1 MRLTAARAALLASI
15 SLALVVG
22 QVGLARAA
30 LTQDQESRVGVSPPP
45 GATAPQSL
53 AFVDAQGRPTTLGA
67 ALGGKPAV
75 LIFADYRCSNLC
87 GPALVL
93 TRAGLEKSGLKPGR
107 DYRLVVVGLNPAETP
122 ADARS
127 MEQREIGPDPEIANA
142 ASFLS
147 GTPASVAAATRA
159 FGYRYVWDPQYK
171 QFGHLA
177 DALVL
182 SPRGRLVRV
191 LSEIGLASG
200 DLHLALVDASHGRL
214 GSLGDQIHLLCYGF
228 NTASGVYNSRVAE
241 LLHWAAALT
250 LVAMAGGVGAL
261 IWRQRSRARRTA

>member
-1 MRLTAARAALLASI
+1 MMRTWARSTPLAWLLLIAALAPLGPAC
-15 SLALVVG
+15 
-22 QVGLARAA
+22 AA
-30 LTQDQESRVGVSPPP
+30 LTQDQEARVGVTPPP
-45 GATAPQSL
+45 GAAAPEGL
-53 AFVDAQGRPTTLGA
+53 PFEDGQGRPTTLGA

-75 LIFADYRCSNLC
+75 LVFADYRCTNLC

-93 TRAGLEKSGLKPGR
+93 TRVGLEKSGLTPGR

-122 ADARS
+122 VDARA
-127 MEQREIGPDPEIANA
+127 MEQREIATDPAIAKA
-142 ASFLS
+142 AVFLS
-147 GTPASVAAATRA
+147 GDAASVTAATRA

-182 SPRGRLVRV
+182 TPKGKLVRV

-200 DLHLALVDASHGRL
+200 DLRLALIDASQGRL

-228 NTASGVYNSRVAE
+228 NTASGVYNSRVAT
-241 LLHWAAALT
+241 LLHWAASLT
-250 LVAMAGGVGAL
+250 LVAMAGGLGVL
-261 IWRQRSRARRTA
+261 VWRQRSRARRAG

>member
-1 MRLTAARAALLASI
+1 MSCLSTRTALLACVL
-15 SLALVVG
+15 LAVVLG
-22 QVGLARAA
+22 PPGAARAA
-30 LTQDQESRVGVSPPP
+30 LTQAQELQVAVTPPP
-45 GATAPQSL
+45 GATAPEAL
-53 AFVDAQGRPTTLGA
+53 PFEDAQGRPTTLGA

-93 TRAGLEKSGLKPGR
+93 TRAGLEKSGLTPGR
-107 DYRLVVVGLNPAETP
+107 DYRLVVVGLNPAETL
-122 ADARS
+122 ADARA
-127 MEQREIGPDPEIANA
+127 MEQREIAPDPAIARA
-142 ASFLS
+142 ATFLS
-147 GTPASVAAATRA
+147 GSAASITAATRA

-182 SPRGRLVRV
+182 TPKGRLVRV

-200 DLHLALVDASHGRL
+200 DLRLALVDASQGRL

-228 NTASGVYNSRVAE
+228 DTASGIYNSRVA
-241 LLHWAAALT
+241 LLLDWGAVLT
-250 LVAMAGGVGAL
+250 LLVMAGGVGAL
-261 IWRQRSRARRTA
+261 IWRQRSRARRAA